1 MEEVAT
7 NTRPPP
13 HSPLGP
19 SSASRH
25 RPPDAAGQPE
35 FVPPCRFRLPPRPS
49 RLKASEG
56 SIKDKNRW
64 LNNHF
69 NSRRTLDFSVLR
81 QAVTEATRPLSCIE
95 RRLDQNP

>member
-56 SIKDKNRW
+56 SWRPVW
-64 LNNHF
+64 MESFQQRNNACNMWCCH
-69 NSRRTLDFSVLR
+69 
-81 QAVTEATRPLSCIE
+81 
-95 RRLDQNP
+95 